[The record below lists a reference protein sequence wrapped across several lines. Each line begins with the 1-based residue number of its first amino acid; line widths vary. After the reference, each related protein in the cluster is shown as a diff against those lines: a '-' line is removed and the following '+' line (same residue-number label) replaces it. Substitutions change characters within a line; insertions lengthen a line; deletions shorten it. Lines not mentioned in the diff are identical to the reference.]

1 MGEADRGARLPGID
15 TSIANVA
22 RVYDYLLGG
31 SENFAADRAMAA
43 ELLRLVPE
51 TAEAVRQNRG
61 FLRRAIGYLAGEM
74 GVGQFLDLGSGLP
87 TMDNVHQVARRS
99 LPGAR
104 VVYVDNDPA
113 VVRHTEALLA
123 GTTGVAVIHE
133 DARNLAGILGRAA
146 GALDL
151 SKPVALVMAAIMH
164 FIPDA
169 DEPQEIVRR
178 YVDALVPGSYL
189 VLSHASVLAADPD
202 MAEAARRYASSSAG
216 SFIIR
221 MPDEVAAFFDGL
233 DLLEPGLV
241 SAALWRATQAE
252 PTGRGF
258 LAGVGRKH

>member
-31 SENFAADRAMAA
+31 SENFPADRAMAA
-43 ELLRLVPE
+43 EMIRLVPE
-51 TAEAVRQNRG
+51 TAEAVRRNRA
-61 FLRRAIGYLAGEM
+61 FLGRAIGYLAGEA
-74 GVGQFLDLGSGLP
+74 GVGQFLDIGSGLP

-104 VVYVDNDPA
+104 VVYVDNDPM
-113 VVRHTEALLA
+113 VVRHTEALLD
-123 GTTGVAVIHE
+123 GTTGVTVIQE
-133 DARNLAGILGRAA
+133 DARNPADILGRAA

-151 SKPVALVMAAIMH
+151 SRPAALVLAAILH

-169 DEPQEIVRR
+169 DQPQEVVRR
-178 YVDALVPGSYL
+178 YVDALAPGSYL
-189 VLSHASVLAADPD
+189 VLSHASELTADPD
-202 MAEAARRYASSSAG
+202 TAAAARTYASSSAG

-221 MPDEVAAFFDGL
+221 TPSEIAAFFDGL

-241 SAALWRATQAE
+241 DAALWRTTQAE
-252 PTGRGF
+252 PTQRRF
-258 LAGVGRKH
+258 LAGVGRKR